1 MIRSGFLIGEIL
13 RLAFIDANPYI
24 ILYYSSHGTLA
35 RSNHSYLTTAITL
48 REATSPLEPK

>member
-1 MIRSGFLIGEIL
+1 MIRSDSLIGEIL

-35 RSNHSYLTTAITL
+35 RSNHSYLMTAITL
-48 REATSPLEPK
+48 REATSPLEPR